1 MNAWNHNWSWE
12 EAANRYGMSFAGG
25 ILGGG
30 INAAASDYKVNKDLL
45 NMNSQQ
51 AL

>member
-25 ILGGG
+25 IMGGS
-30 INAAASDYKVNKDLL
+30 INAAASDYKAGKEISS
-45 NMNSQQ
+45 MTS
-51 AL
+51 